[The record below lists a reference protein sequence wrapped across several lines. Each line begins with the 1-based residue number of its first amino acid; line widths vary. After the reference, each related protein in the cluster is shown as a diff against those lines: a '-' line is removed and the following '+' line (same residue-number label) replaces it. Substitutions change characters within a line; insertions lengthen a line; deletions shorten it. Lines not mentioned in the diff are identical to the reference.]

1 MNLNDVHA
9 SESEQAW
16 VAKDRWEAR
25 GASTELR
32 CPANVRQHGEE
43 KIAWRK
49 GICWR
54 SATGYWVEGGRYM
67 SVRVRIQT
75 TPAILCARNGAA
87 EEGGITKQIVRRS
100 LQSWRI
106 KIPAWWERNLDTRR
120 GRGVTVL
127 IQIEGAHKG
136 RAAVA
141 EGIAQ
146 SQVMWSPEA
155 EGQHKERDGGER
167 VVLVQGQEEK
177 EEGPER
183 PGGKEYAPQ
192 FVTISPPTQRI
203 LSSATPL
210 LLVVYVATAT
220 ISAHLC
226 PSLPTLPPT
235 PASEKTVKVKDH
247 VRKTPIPSFLSHLT
261 QLNALKKIASFAGAI
276 TTRCQSLERYE
287 RLARLNEGNQ
297 NSGRLG
303 QDAGALSI

>member
-25 GASTELR
+25 GCVNGVAM
-32 CPANVRQHGEE
+32 PGECAE
-43 KIAWRK
+43 FVPTP
-49 GICWR
+49 
-54 SATGYWVEGGRYM
+54 SPL
-67 SVRVRIQT
+67 SVRESAGEARPGT
-75 TPAILCARNGAA
+75 GLKTPAILCARNGAA

-136 RAAVA
+136 RAEVA

-167 VVLVQGQEEK
+167 VVLVQGQE
-177 EEGPER
+177 
-183 PGGKEYAPQ
+183 
-192 FVTISPPTQRI
+192 
-203 LSSATPL
+203 
-210 LLVVYVATAT
+210 
-220 ISAHLC
+220 
-226 PSLPTLPPT
+226 
-235 PASEKTVKVKDH
+235 
-247 VRKTPIPSFLSHLT
+247 
-261 QLNALKKIASFAGAI
+261 
-276 TTRCQSLERYE
+276 
-287 RLARLNEGNQ
+287 
-297 NSGRLG
+297 
-303 QDAGALSI
+303 